1 MVRPQVGVFTGPSHE
16 TRKKI
21 SFFLLQD
28 SKLRENGG
36 GRNLITISEKKREKE
51 LKAS

>member
-21 SFFLLQD
+21 SFFLSQD
-28 SKLRENGG
+28 SKLQREW
-36 GRNLITISEKKREKE
+36 RLVEP
-51 LKAS
+51 